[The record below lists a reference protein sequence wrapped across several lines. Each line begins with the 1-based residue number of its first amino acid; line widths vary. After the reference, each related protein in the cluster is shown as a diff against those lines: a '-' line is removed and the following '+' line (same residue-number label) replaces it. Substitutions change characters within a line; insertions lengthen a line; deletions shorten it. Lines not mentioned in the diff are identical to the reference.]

1 MFNNTLGLLSVT
13 LWKPSLLKVSFIL
26 FYFLFLLNKKFCC
39 YKNEVTLVQIL
50 CISCSGDLPLSVLP
64 FSILA
69 FIFTFYFYLLFP
81 LFHFISHFILHFIE

>member
-1 MFNNTLGLLSVT
+1 MFNNTLGLFSVT

-50 CISCSGDLPLSVLP
+50 CILAVAICRLSVLP

-69 FIFTFYFYLLFP
+69 FIFTF
-81 LFHFISHFILHFIE
+81 